1 MHDKLSVEKRLIQL
15 ETQLAHQQHVCDQLN
30 EVIVDQAKRIMK
42 LERTVVQIETQ
53 LRDSLATTR
62 EIRDL
67 ADEKP
72 PHY

>member
-1 MHDKLSVEKRLIQL
+1 MNADRTIEKRLIQL

-42 LERTVVQIETQ
+42 LERTVVQLETQ
-53 LRDSLATTR
+53 VRDSLATTR